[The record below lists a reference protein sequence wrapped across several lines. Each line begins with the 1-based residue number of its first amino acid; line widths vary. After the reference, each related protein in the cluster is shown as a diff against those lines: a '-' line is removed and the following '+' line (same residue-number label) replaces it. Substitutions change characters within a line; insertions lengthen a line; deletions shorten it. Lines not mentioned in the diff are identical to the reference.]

1 MVRDGLMASWAQFA
15 SAEPAL
21 ASRVFERF
29 AIRKHK
35 TLATLRKD
43 GSPRI
48 SGIEVE
54 LVNGELF
61 LGMMPDSLKL
71 RDLERDP
78 RLAIHSPTDD
88 PPPGNPRG
96 WPGEAKLAG
105 YALEVDFPDSPVAGG
120 RRFRI
125 DITEAVLTHLNEAG
139 DQLVVESWRPGKS
152 VSRLERR

>member
-1 MVRDGLMASWAQFA
+1 MARWSEFA

-21 ASRVFERF
+21 ARQVQERF

-54 LVNGELF
+54 FADGELY
-61 LGMMPDSLKL
+61 LGMMPGSLKL
-71 RDLERDP
+71 HDVERDP
-78 RLAIHSPTDD
+78 RLAVHSPTED
-88 PPPGNPRG
+88 PPPDNPRG
-96 WPGEAKLAG
+96 WAGEAKLAG
-105 YALEVDFPDSPVAGG
+105 YALEVAFPDSPVAGG

-125 DITEAVLTHLNEAG
+125 DITEAVLTYLNDAG
-139 DQLVVESWRPGKS
+139 DQLVVESWHPGVGTK
-152 VSRLERR
+152 RLERR

>member
-1 MVRDGLMASWAQFA
+1 MASWAEFA
-15 SAEPAL
+15 SAEPVL
-21 ASRVFERF
+21 ASRVKERF

-54 LVNGELF
+54 FANGEVF
-61 LGMMPDSLKL
+61 LGMMPDSVKM

-78 RLAIHSPTDD
+78 RLAVHSPTDD

-96 WPGEAKLAG
+96 WPGEAKIAG
-105 YALEVDFPDSPVAGG
+105 YALEVPFPDSPVAGG

-125 DITEAVLTHLNEAG
+125 DITEAVITHLNEAG
-139 DQLVVESWRPGKS
+139 DQLVVESWRPGKG
-152 VSRLERR
+152 VTRLERR